1 MSEFKLTEH
10 HLKILKESCDNK
22 SIKINLN
29 ILKSIANLYKK
40 YYSDNIDLDL
50 FKKIKDSEKKR
61 KYLTEQLCSSESY
74 TNLET
79 ILKKQNEISKTS
91 DIKKKQINKVKPHV
105 SSEKI
110 NIVDINI
117 NIKPADKEYLRELK
131 KKLTNFET
139 DQYNIKKIEEDIKN
153 DNFILKAI
161 EAHIKALEFKYIMYQ
176 KLNNID
182 WNGAKKEQGKKTF
195 TVNINEIIKERM
207 ELINLKLKALKYNPV
222 DKNIKEKRENLL
234 NILYDKDNGIATL
247 QGTSRESVKISL
259 LKNMY
264 MFFKIPH
271 FFYKG
276 FNNFLITGSAG
287 SGKTK
292 LASVIS
298 YMMNNLGILA
308 TNKLV
313 IATKQNL
320 IGEYIGQSAP
330 KTRNLLANIL
340 EGVLFIDEAYTLTPC
355 DKGNKDTYS
364 EEAIGELINFIDKFI
379 GCLIVIVAGYKDKM
393 NDCFLTFNEGISR
406 RFPKVIDLIPYSSDD
421 MYKIFETFF
430 NETFDISKI
439 FTKKQREF
447 IKSIIAAL
455 NNKQVFNN
463 QAGDMLNLSKVIGE
477 DAILFD
483 DKYNNDMIKYSFM
496 KFCSTKNIA
505 IDF

>member
-1 MSEFKLTEH
+1 
-10 HLKILKESCDNK
+10 
-22 SIKINLN
+22 
-29 ILKSIANLYKK
+29 
-40 YYSDNIDLDL
+40 
-50 FKKIKDSEKKR
+50 
-61 KYLTEQLCSSESY
+61 
-74 TNLET
+74 
-79 ILKKQNEISKTS
+79 
-91 DIKKKQINKVKPHV
+91 
-105 SSEKI
+105 
-110 NIVDINI
+110 
-117 NIKPADKEYLRELK
+117 
-131 KKLTNFET
+131 
-139 DQYNIKKIEEDIKN
+139 
-153 DNFILKAI
+153 
-161 EAHIKALEFKYIMYQ
+161 
-176 KLNNID
+176 
-182 WNGAKKEQGKKTF
+182 
-195 TVNINEIIKERM
+195 
-207 ELINLKLKALKYNPV
+207 
-222 DKNIKEKRENLL
+222 
-234 NILYDKDNGIATL
+234 
-247 QGTSRESVKISL
+247 
-259 LKNMY
+259 
-264 MFFKIPH
+264 
-271 FFYKG
+271 
-276 FNNFLITGSAG
+276 
-287 SGKTK
+287 
-292 LASVIS
+292 
-298 YMMNNLGILA
+298 MNNLGILA